1 VAQWAIMRLLVVDDD
16 ERLASLVKRG
26 LEAEGFAVDLANT
39 GIDGLWLA
47 REHDYDALVLDIML
61 PGLNGY
67 RVCAQLREEGRWT
80 PILMLTAKDG
90 EYDQAEGLD
99 AGADDYLTKPFSYVV
114 LAARLRALLRRAR
127 ISTPGAAPIRLG
139 DLEIHPA
146 AARCLR
152 AGAEISLTAKE
163 FAILEYLARRTGH
176 AVSKKEIIDNVWD
189 HAFDGDVNIVEA
201 HVSNLRRKID
211 TPYGRRAIETLRGIG
226 YRLAADGG

>member
-1 VAQWAIMRLLVVDDD
+1 MRILVVDDD

-26 LEAEGFAVDLANT
+26 LEAEGFAVDLAFT
-39 GIDGLWLA
+39 GTDGLWLA
-47 REHDYDALVLDIML
+47 REHDYDALVLDVML

-90 EYDQAEGLD
+90 EFDQAEGLD

-114 LAARLRALLRRAR
+114 LAARVRALLRRAR
-127 ISTPGAAPIRLG
+127 ISRPGGARIRLG
-139 DLEIHPA
+139 DLEVDPA

-152 AGAEISLTAKE
+152 AGTEISLTAKE
-163 FAILEYLARRTGH
+163 FAILEYLASRAGH
-176 AVSKKEIIDNVWD
+176 AVSKTAIIENVWD
-189 HAFDGDVNIVEA
+189 FAFDGDVNTVEA
-201 HVSNLRRKID
+201 HVSKLRRKID
-211 TPYGRRAIETLRGIG
+211 TAFGRRAIETLRGIG

>member
-1 VAQWAIMRLLVVDDD
+1 VVTVRLLVVDDD

-26 LEAEGFAVDLANT
+26 LEAEGFAVDTAFT
-39 GIDGLWLA
+39 GTDGLWLA

-90 EYDQAEGLD
+90 DFDQAEGLD

-127 ISTPGAAPIRLG
+127 ISKPAAARIRLG
-139 DLEIHPA
+139 DLEIDPA

-163 FAILEYLARRTGH
+163 FAILSYLARRPGH
-176 AVSKKEIIDNVWD
+176 AVSKTEIIDNVWD
-189 HAFDGDVNIVEA
+189 HAFDGDVNTVEA

>member
-1 VAQWAIMRLLVVDDD
+1 VRLLVVDDD

-26 LEAEGFAVDLANT
+26 LEAEGFAVDLAFT

-47 REHDYDALVLDIML
+47 REHDYDALVLDVML

-127 ISTPGAAPIRLG
+127 ISTPGAAPVRLG

-152 AGAEISLTAKE
+152 AGTEISLTAKE
-163 FAILEYLARRTGH
+163 FAILEYLARRPGH
-176 AVSKKEIIDNVWD
+176 AVSKTEIIDNVWD
-189 HAFDGDVNIVEA
+189 HAFDGDVNTVEA

-211 TPYGRRAIETLRGIG
+211 TPHGRHTIETLRGIG
-226 YRLAADGG
+226 YRLAVDGG